1 MEARYSLVSLFEQNK
16 EELVKQLSGLDL
28 LTETSKVQ
36 NIVSGYFKSIFDAD
50 GTFRQGLSKSEDYI
64 LNSALELL
72 RAQEEMAKQ
81 MIVKKP
87 QEKKKED
94 KLKLESVSDKAVCSS
109 PSPLGL
115 MAGTTIGGLV
125 GTIGGTWW
133 ALGGAIAGTALVLY
147 CAYYPPKFMKRKVK
161 SLPKDTIPVK
171 KEEPVKIIIDTEKFL
186 DIVRHICENVDNL
199 IETFRTQIER
209 VVDKYERLEK
219 PTLEKTYGSLLDS
232 IQSVLGVAYSNTD
245 NEKRLAKIDDRLEQL
260 VDSLEN
266 YGLEVIKYA
275 EDNSLWFECLTSTK
289 VSEPVM
295 ICPAIVKNGEVIR
308 KGKVF
313 VKE

>member
-28 LTETSKVQ
+28 LTETGKIQS
-36 NIVSGYFKSIFDAD
+36 IVSGYFKSIFDAD

-64 LNSALELL
+64 LNSALGLL
-72 RAQEEMAKQ
+72 RVQEEMAKQ

-171 KEEPVKIIIDTEKFL
+171 KEEPVKMVIDTEKFL
-186 DIVRHICENVDNL
+186 DIVRRICENVDNL

-209 VVDKYERLEK
+209 VVDKYERKHSANPVFPPLK
-219 PTLEKTYGSLLDS
+219 VLLS
-232 IQSVLGVAYSNTD
+232 FA
-245 NEKRLAKIDDRLEQL
+245 
-260 VDSLEN
+260 
-266 YGLEVIKYA
+266 
-275 EDNSLWFECLTSTK
+275 
-289 VSEPVM
+289 
-295 ICPAIVKNGEVIR
+295 
-308 KGKVF
+308 
-313 VKE
+313 

>member
-125 GTIGGTWW
+125 GTIGGT
-133 ALGGAIAGTALVLY
+133 
-147 CAYYPPKFMKRKVK
+147 
-161 SLPKDTIPVK
+161 
-171 KEEPVKIIIDTEKFL
+171 
-186 DIVRHICENVDNL
+186 
-199 IETFRTQIER
+199 
-209 VVDKYERLEK
+209 
-219 PTLEKTYGSLLDS
+219 
-232 IQSVLGVAYSNTD
+232 
-245 NEKRLAKIDDRLEQL
+245 
-260 VDSLEN
+260 
-266 YGLEVIKYA
+266 
-275 EDNSLWFECLTSTK
+275 
-289 VSEPVM
+289 
-295 ICPAIVKNGEVIR
+295 
-308 KGKVF
+308 
-313 VKE
+313 

>member
-36 NIVSGYFKSIFDAD
+36 NIVSGYFKSIFDED

-72 RAQEEMAKQ
+72 RVQEEMAKQ
-81 MIVKKP
+81 IIVKKP
-87 QEKKKED
+87 QEEKKEE

-161 SLPKDTIPVK
+161 SLPKDTVSVK
-171 KEEPVKIIIDTEKFL
+171 KEEPVKMIIDTEKFL
-186 DIVRHICENVDNL
+186 DIVRRICENVDNL
-199 IETFRTQIER
+199 IKTFRAQIGL
-209 VVDKYERLEK
+209 VVDKYERQEK

-232 IQSVLGVAYSNTD
+232 IQSVLGVAYSNI
-245 NEKRLAKIDDRLEQL
+245 NSEKRLAKIDDRLEQL
-260 VDSLEN
+260 AESLEN
-266 YGLEVIKYA
+266 YGLEVVKYA
-275 EDNSLWFECLTSTK
+275 VENSMWFECLTSNK
-289 VSEPVM
+289 VSEPTM

>member
-36 NIVSGYFKSIFDAD
+36 SIVSGYFKSIFDAD

-72 RAQEEMAKQ
+72 RVKEEMAKQ

-94 KLKLESVSDKAVCSS
+94 KLKLESVSDKSFCSS

-147 CAYYPPKFMKRKVK
+147 CAYYPPQFMKRKVK
-161 SLPKDTIPVK
+161 SLPKDTISVK
-171 KEEPVKIIIDTEKFL
+171 KEEPVKMIIDTEKFL
-186 DIVRHICENVDNL
+186 DIVRRICENVDNL

-209 VVDKYERLEK
+209 VVDKYERQEK
-219 PTLEKTYGSLLDS
+219 TTLEKTYGSLLDS
-232 IQSVLGVAYSNTD
+232 IQSVLGVAYSNID
-245 NEKRLAKIDDRLEQL
+245 SEKRLAKIDDRLEQL
-260 VDSLEN
+260 VEALEN
-266 YGLEVIKYA
+266 YGLEVVKYA
-275 EDNSLWFECLTSTK
+275 EENRMWFESLISTK
-289 VSEPVM
+289 VSEPTM
-295 ICPAIVKNGEVIR
+295 ISPAIIKNGEVIR

>member
-28 LTETSKVQ
+28 LTESGKVQ
-36 NIVSGYFKSIFDAD
+36 SIVSGYFKSIFDAN

-64 LNSALELL
+64 LSSALELL
-72 RAQEEMAKQ
+72 KVQEEMAKQ

-94 KLKLESVSDKAVCSS
+94 KLKLESVSDKTVHKS
-109 PSPLGL
+109 PSPIGL

-147 CAYYPPKFMKRKVK
+147 CAYYPPKFMKNNVK
-161 SLPKDTIPVK
+161 TLPKDTVLVK
-171 KEEPVKIIIDTEKFL
+171 KEESVKIIIDAEKFL
-186 DIVRHICENVDNL
+186 DIVRRICENVDNL
-199 IETFRTQIER
+199 IKTFRAQIGL
-209 VVDKYERLEK
+209 VVDKYERQEKPSLEK
-219 PTLEKTYGSLLDS
+219 NYGSLLDS
-232 IQSVLGVAYSNTD
+232 IQSLLGVAYSNAD
-245 NEKRLAKIDDRLEQL
+245 DEKRLAKIEDRLEQL
-260 VDSLEN
+260 TESLEN
-266 YGLEVIKYA
+266 YGLDVVKYSK
-275 EDNSLWFECLTSTK
+275 ENNMWFESLTSTR
-289 VSEPVM
+289 VLEPTM
-295 ICPAIVKNGEVIR
+295 ICPAIVKDGEVIR

>member
-36 NIVSGYFKSIFDAD
+36 NIVSGYFKSIFDED

-72 RAQEEMAKQ
+72 RVQEEMAKQ
-81 MIVKKP
+81 IIVKKP
-87 QEKKKED
+87 QEKKKEE

-161 SLPKDTIPVK
+161 SLPKDTVSVK
-171 KEEPVKIIIDTEKFL
+171 KEEPVKMIIDTEKFL
-186 DIVRHICENVDNL
+186 DIVRRICENVDNL
-199 IETFRTQIER
+199 IKTFRAQIGL
-209 VVDKYERLEK
+209 VVDKYERQEK

-232 IQSVLGVAYSNTD
+232 IQSVLGVAYSNID
-245 NEKRLAKIDDRLEQL
+245 SEKRLAKIDDRLEQL
-260 VDSLEN
+260 AESLEN
-266 YGLEVIKYA
+266 YGLEVVKYA
-275 EDNSLWFECLTSTK
+275 VENSMWFECLTSTK

>member
-1 MEARYSLVSLFEQNK
+1 MGARYSLVSLFEQNK

-36 NIVSGYFKSIFDAD
+36 SIVSGYFKSIFDAD

-72 RAQEEMAKQ
+72 RVQEEMAKQ
-81 MIVKKP
+81 IIVKKP
-87 QEKKKED
+87 QEKKKEE

-161 SLPKDTIPVK
+161 SLPKDTVSVK
-171 KEEPVKIIIDTEKFL
+171 KEDPVKMIIDTEKFL
-186 DIVRHICENVDNL
+186 DIVRRICENVDNL
-199 IETFRTQIER
+199 IKTFRAQIGL
-209 VVDKYERLEK
+209 VVDKYERQEK

-232 IQSVLGVAYSNTD
+232 IQSVLGVAYSNID
-245 NEKRLAKIDDRLEQL
+245 SEKRLAKIDDRLEQL
-260 VDSLEN
+260 AESLEN
-266 YGLEVIKYA
+266 YGLEVVKYA
-275 EDNSLWFECLTSTK
+275 VENSMWFEYLTSNK
-289 VSEPVM
+289 VSEPTM

>member
-28 LTETSKVQ
+28 LTETGKIQS
-36 NIVSGYFKSIFDAD
+36 IVSGYFKSIFDAF

-64 LNSALELL
+64 LNSALGLL
-72 RAQEEMAKQ
+72 RVQEEMAKQ

-171 KEEPVKIIIDTEKFL
+171 KEEPVKMVINTEKFL
-186 DIVRHICENVDNL
+186 DIVRRICENVDNL

-209 VVDKYERLEK
+209 VVDKYERQEK
-219 PTLEKTYGSLLDS
+219 TTLEKTYGSLLDS
-232 IQSVLGVAYSNTD
+232 IQSVLGVAYSNID
-245 NEKRLAKIDDRLEQL
+245 SEKRLAKIDDRLEQL
-260 VDSLEN
+260 VESLEN
-266 YGLEVIKYA
+266 YGLEVVKYA
-275 EDNSLWFECLTSTK
+275 EENRMWFESLTSTK
-289 VSEPVM
+289 VSEPTM
-295 ICPAIVKNGEVIR
+295 ISPAIIKNGEVIR
-308 KGKVF
+308 NGKVF

>member
-28 LTETSKVQ
+28 LTETSRVQ
-36 NIVSGYFKSIFDAD
+36 SIVSGYFKSIFDAD

-72 RAQEEMAKQ
+72 RVQEEMAKQ
-81 MIVKKP
+81 MIVKKSH
-87 QEKKKED
+87 EKKKED
-94 KLKLESVSDKAVCSS
+94 KLKLESVYDKSVCSS
-109 PSPLGL
+109 PSPIGL

-161 SLPKDTIPVK
+161 SLPKDTISVK
-171 KEEPVKIIIDTEKFL
+171 KEEPVKMIIDTEKFL
-186 DIVRHICENVDNL
+186 DIVRRICENVDNL
-199 IETFRTQIER
+199 IETFRAQIER
-209 VVDKYERLEK
+209 VVDKYERQEK

-260 VDSLEN
+260 VESLEN
-266 YGLEVIKYA
+266 YGLEVVKYS
-275 EDNSLWFECLTSTK
+275 ETSSTWFESLTSTK
-289 VSEPVM
+289 VSEPTM
-295 ICPAIVKNGEVIR
+295 ICPAIVKNGEVIK

>member
-28 LTETSKVQ
+28 LTETGKIQS
-36 NIVSGYFKSIFDAD
+36 IVSGYFKSIFDAD
-50 GTFRQGLSKSEDYI
+50 GSFRQGLSKSEDYI
-64 LNSALELL
+64 LNSALGLL
-72 RAQEEMAKQ
+72 RVQEEMAKQ

-171 KEEPVKIIIDTEKFL
+171 KEEPVKMIIDTEKFL
-186 DIVRHICENVDNL
+186 DIVRRICENVDNL

-232 IQSVLGVAYSNTD
+232 IQSVLGVAYSNID
-245 NEKRLAKIDDRLEQL
+245 SEKRLAKIDDRLEQL
-260 VDSLEN
+260 VESLEN
-266 YGLEVIKYA
+266 YGLEVVKYA
-275 EDNSLWFECLTSTK
+275 EENRMWFESLTSTK
-289 VSEPVM
+289 VSEPTM
-295 ICPAIVKNGEVIR
+295 ISPAIIKNGEVIR

>member
-28 LTETSKVQ
+28 LTESGKVQ
-36 NIVSGYFKSIFDAD
+36 SIVSGYFKSIFDAN

-64 LNSALELL
+64 LSSALELL
-72 RAQEEMAKQ
+72 KVQEEMAKQ

-94 KLKLESVSDKAVCSS
+94 KLKLESVSDKAVHKS
-109 PSPLGL
+109 PSPIGL
-115 MAGTTIGGLV
+115 VAGTTIGGLV

-147 CAYYPPKFMKRKVK
+147 CAYYPPKFIKKKVN
-161 SLPKDTIPVK
+161 SLPKDTISVK

-186 DIVRHICENVDNL
+186 SIVRRICENVDNL
-199 IETFRTQIER
+199 IETFRTQIGR
-209 VVDKYERLEK
+209 VVDKYERQEK
-219 PTLEKTYGSLLDS
+219 PTLEKTYGALLDS

-260 VDSLEN
+260 VESLEN
-266 YGLEVIKYA
+266 YGLEVVKYA
-275 EDNSLWFECLTSTK
+275 EDNSMWFECLTSTK
-289 VSEPVM
+289 VLEPAM